1 MESSLALVPGPST
14 SSSSSHQPSSI
25 SLSST
30 SNAHGLHDT
39 LRHGGLRS
47 IAAEVAPQHPLQSRL
62 NNWEQTR
69 EDLHMTLERN
79 MFGLHAPVR
88 QMMERQI
95 VSSSPKPLHLGG
107 FTRESNLGLEIL
119 LNKDQELSPEDVLV
133 DRVETS
139 QLGDFH
145 MAMERKLRL
154 P

>member
-1 MESSLALVPGPST
+1 MQSSLSLVPGPS
-14 SSSSSHQPSSI
+14 SSTHSSI

-39 LRHGGLRS
+39 LRHGGVRS
-47 IAAEVAPQHPLQSRL
+47 LAAEVSTKHPLQSRL
-62 NNWEQTR
+62 NDWDQTR
-69 EDLHMTLERN
+69 ENLHMTLERN

-88 QMMERQI
+88 QMMERQLVQQANGNNLDI
-95 VSSSPKPLHLGG
+95 GG
-107 FTRESNLGLEIL
+107 FRNCSNLGLDILRGVDEEIG
-119 LNKDQELSPEDVLV
+119 PRDVLI

-145 MAMERKLRL
+145 LAMEHKLRL